1 MDGMRMRALTLH
13 VKVFFIARHA
23 NTNNQLAVPLH
34 SCLPLRNLMVAFLV
48 APYQE
53 IDVVY

>member
-1 MDGMRMRALTLH
+1 MRALTLH